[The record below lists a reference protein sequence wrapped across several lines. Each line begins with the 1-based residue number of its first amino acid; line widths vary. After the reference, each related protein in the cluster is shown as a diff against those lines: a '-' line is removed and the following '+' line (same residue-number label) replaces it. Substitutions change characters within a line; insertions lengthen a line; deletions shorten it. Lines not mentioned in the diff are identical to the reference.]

1 LHGLTVWTTLSDLIW
16 AVGLGT
22 TIYGVFDLWGRWGS
36 YRERRREQRRK
47 LELLGGTN
55 QFIARVTH
63 LGGEGTSFN
72 ELSVMAR
79 RKADI
84 TSIPRANSCLWEKI
98 GEVIAL

>member
-1 LHGLTVWTTLSDLIW
+1 MV
-16 AVGLGT
+16 VGLGGWAVAW
-22 TIYGVFDLWGRWGS
+22 IDGLDDPLRSDLGRRLGD
-36 YRERRREQRRK
+36 YREQRRK